1 MPSHRNNEREVID
14 PITHLPLIIHD
25 ITDVELEQ
33 IPPPLSTAE
42 ERQRASA
49 PVTHQHAYGFESP
62 RTVETNLNHDKTSR
76 LVYDLTHKG
85 WWTDPGVDLER
96 FRVQAAV
103 VAGGAAG
110 FGATVGLF
118 SWWIVGFFFS
128 RRNFTIVDL
137 FILSLGCCFLGL
149 AVGVAIL
156 SLRLVQPRPSQDSS
170 NLQPGSS
177 VRAKNDDID
186 SNAPSPSEQP
196 SSTDPL
202 SKETSLN
209 DRDSPGWLN
218 SLLRSVWPIVN
229 PALFTSIAD
238 MLEDSLQHSLP
249 KLIRGVRI
257 ADIGQGV
264 EPVRILGIQFLAPGS
279 ASQSVHGLQ
288 AEEGDYMNIEVAFA
302 YRSKPT
308 TSTMGL
314 KGRSA
319 NLHMLLE
326 FYTSGGV
333 QMPVWVELTG
343 FLAMARARI
352 QLTPNPPFV
361 ARMTLS
367 FLGQPK
373 VTMNCTPLAKNF
385 LNVMDIPGLS
395 GWLQRNVD
403 SVIAEYVAPK
413 SINLDLLSMLMG
425 APKMDVEAL
434 GVIVVTIRSA
444 SGFENADQT
453 KILKT
458 GENARKGDAYVTLG
472 WSKWGKFLWAT
483 RKDKNPVWEETTA
496 ILVTPQELDAQE
508 SLRVQIWDA
517 DRFTADD
524 LIGTVDVPLVGLM
537 RSNETLNS
545 ITIREDQLHTDTRS
559 AGSIPGKLLWECGYF
574 EKTTLK
580 QLIEHADESR
590 RHNGGSLGALDGL
603 GSYEEVKA
611 GIEAEAEKKLREA
624 KTREILDE
632 QKGEDDAGVGLR
644 FLDQTPASPAGN
656 ATGNGASPSSSEDK
670 RTTSEVEQ
678 QKQEDLVSESNNLIA
693 SSPPSP
699 YFPSGILSIRIE
711 QISGLGVQNVRETGV
726 KEAEDEDED
735 DLPSAYC
742 EVVINHQRVYKTR
755 TKMKSNNPFYDAKTE
770 KFVRSWESTT
780 LIICVRDSRLHER
793 SPILGVAVLPLAS
806 IFRDKSYFR
815 DTLPIVGG
823 VGYGRLKVALIFR
836 SVQVRLPK
844 RLLGW
849 DVGTVELNPRVF
861 VIPSDALK
869 ENAGNEVYSKDS
881 EVADDGNGK
890 RKKGGTSG
898 LVPGDLV
905 GCRLVFRSRYSKG
918 KMHPFHPSHHR
929 SIPREHSK
937 SLAPQPDPSA
947 LNTSACQA
955 SGSTSSVPRSVTA
968 ATSST
973 TPSSTASERL
983 ERAAEAEWRPKHRVY
998 THVDALKPLRLPI
1011 LKRYASCIHILFR
1024 RSSPLGR
1031 DVTLARSVL
1040 WLKDISD
1047 EEEVVVQLPIMRERP
1062 SATTESPSASAPDCL
1077 ARVQQKRRSLLDGSD
1092 GNNNANQ
1099 HAESDGVVPGIM
1111 LVLRLRFWHG
1121 LSGYHQSLVSHGG
1134 NLEDVMEILDC
1145 AEDQEDISAGMVYG
1159 VPGATTAEDNT
1170 EEADM
1175 DGDDDLDSD
1184 DDGVNELSEN
1194 SRDETNSEPDFT
1206 TPPQQGRTDSM
1217 SSQKLDFLA
1226 DAQSQRKKPKE
1237 SHRKHR
1243 GLMQWKYL
1251 REMAWVGHGIE
1262 HKAEKLGRKVKSGF
1276 KHQDRDAGVEKEV

>member
-103 VAGGAAG
+103 VAEVLRVSGRLSVCSHGGLLVFSSQDEISPSWT
-110 FGATVGLF
+110 FG
-118 SWWIVGFFFS
+118 I
-128 RRNFTIVDL
+128 
-137 FILSLGCCFLGL
+137 
-149 AVGVAIL
+149 AIL

-170 NLQPGSS
+170 NLQPDSS
-177 VRAKNDDID
+177 VRAKMMISTQTCAISCLDLHTYHN
-186 SNAPSPSEQP
+186 NLPFTHQAPSPSEQP
-196 SSTDPL
+196 SSTDSL

-453 KILKT
+453 KVLKT
-458 GENARKGDAYVTLG
+458 GENARKGDVYVTLG

-524 LIGTVDVPLVGLM
+524 LVGTVDVPLVELM

-545 ITIREDQLHTDTRS
+545 ITIREDQLRTDTRS
-559 AGSIPGKLLWECGYF
+559 AESIPGKLLWECGYF

-590 RHNGGSLGALDGL
+590 GHNGGSLGALDGL

-644 FLDQTPASPAGN
+644 FLDQTPASAAGN
-656 ATGNGASPSSSEDK
+656 VDSAGNGASPSSSEDK
-670 RTTSEVEQ
+670 CTTSEVEQ
-678 QKQEDLVSESNNLIA
+678 QKQEDLISESNNLIA
-693 SSPPSP
+693 SSLLPHTSPPGS
-699 YFPSGILSIRIE
+699 S
-711 QISGLGVQNVRETGV
+711 
-726 KEAEDEDED
+726 
-735 DLPSAYC
+735 
-742 EVVINHQRVYKTR
+742 
-755 TKMKSNNPFYDAKTE
+755 
-770 KFVRSWESTT
+770 
-780 LIICVRDSRLHER
+780 
-793 SPILGVAVLPLAS
+793 
-806 IFRDKSYFR
+806 
-815 DTLPIVGG
+815 
-823 VGYGRLKVALIFR
+823 
-836 SVQVRLPK
+836 
-844 RLLGW
+844 
-849 DVGTVELNPRVF
+849 VF
-861 VIPSDALK
+861 V
-869 ENAGNEVYSKDS
+869 
-881 EVADDGNGK
+881 
-890 RKKGGTSG
+890 
-898 LVPGDLV
+898 
-905 GCRLVFRSRYSKG
+905 
-918 KMHPFHPSHHR
+918 
-929 SIPREHSK
+929 
-937 SLAPQPDPSA
+937 
-947 LNTSACQA
+947 
-955 SGSTSSVPRSVTA
+955 
-968 ATSST
+968 
-973 TPSSTASERL
+973 
-983 ERAAEAEWRPKHRVY
+983 
-998 THVDALKPLRLPI
+998 
-1011 LKRYASCIHILFR
+1011 
-1024 RSSPLGR
+1024 
-1031 DVTLARSVL
+1031 
-1040 WLKDISD
+1040 
-1047 EEEVVVQLPIMRERP
+1047 
-1062 SATTESPSASAPDCL
+1062 
-1077 ARVQQKRRSLLDGSD
+1077 
-1092 GNNNANQ
+1092 
-1099 HAESDGVVPGIM
+1099 
-1111 LVLRLRFWHG
+1111 
-1121 LSGYHQSLVSHGG
+1121 
-1134 NLEDVMEILDC
+1134 
-1145 AEDQEDISAGMVYG
+1145 
-1159 VPGATTAEDNT
+1159 
-1170 EEADM
+1170 
-1175 DGDDDLDSD
+1175 
-1184 DDGVNELSEN
+1184 
-1194 SRDETNSEPDFT
+1194 
-1206 TPPQQGRTDSM
+1206 
-1217 SSQKLDFLA
+1217 
-1226 DAQSQRKKPKE
+1226 
-1237 SHRKHR
+1237 
-1243 GLMQWKYL
+1243 
-1251 REMAWVGHGIE
+1251 
-1262 HKAEKLGRKVKSGF
+1262 
-1276 KHQDRDAGVEKEV
+1276 

>member
-1 MPSHRNNEREVID
+1 M
-14 PITHLPLIIHD
+14 
-25 ITDVELEQ
+25 
-33 IPPPLSTAE
+33 
-42 ERQRASA
+42 
-49 PVTHQHAYGFESP
+49 
-62 RTVETNLNHDKTSR
+62 
-76 LVYDLTHKG
+76 
-85 WWTDPGVDLER
+85 
-96 FRVQAAV
+96 
-103 VAGGAAG
+103 
-110 FGATVGLF
+110 
-118 SWWIVGFFFS
+118 
-128 RRNFTIVDL
+128 
-137 FILSLGCCFLGL
+137 
-149 AVGVAIL
+149 
-156 SLRLVQPRPSQDSS
+156 
-170 NLQPGSS
+170 
-177 VRAKNDDID
+177 
-186 SNAPSPSEQP
+186 
-196 SSTDPL
+196 
-202 SKETSLN
+202 
-209 DRDSPGWLN
+209 
-218 SLLRSVWPIVN
+218 
-229 PALFTSIAD
+229 
-238 MLEDSLQHSLP
+238 
-249 KLIRGVRI
+249 
-257 ADIGQGV
+257 
-264 EPVRILGIQFLAPGS
+264 
-279 ASQSVHGLQ
+279 
-288 AEEGDYMNIEVAFA
+288 
-302 YRSKPT
+302 
-308 TSTMGL
+308 
-314 KGRSA
+314 
-319 NLHMLLE
+319 
-326 FYTSGGV
+326 
-333 QMPVWVELTG
+333 
-343 FLAMARARI
+343 
-352 QLTPNPPFV
+352 
-361 ARMTLS
+361 
-367 FLGQPK
+367 
-373 VTMNCTPLAKNF
+373 
-385 LNVMDIPGLS
+385 
-395 GWLQRNVD
+395 
-403 SVIAEYVAPK
+403 
-413 SINLDLLSMLMG
+413 
-425 APKMDVEAL
+425 
-434 GVIVVTIRSA
+434 
-444 SGFENADQT
+444 
-453 KILKT
+453 
-458 GENARKGDAYVTLG
+458 
-472 WSKWGKFLWAT
+472 
-483 RKDKNPVWEETTA
+483 
-496 ILVTPQELDAQE
+496 
-508 SLRVQIWDA
+508 
-517 DRFTADD
+517 
-524 LIGTVDVPLVGLM
+524 
-537 RSNETLNS
+537 
-545 ITIREDQLHTDTRS
+545 
-559 AGSIPGKLLWECGYF
+559 
-574 EKTTLK
+574 
-580 QLIEHADESR
+580 
-590 RHNGGSLGALDGL
+590 
-603 GSYEEVKA
+603 
-611 GIEAEAEKKLREA
+611 
-624 KTREILDE
+624 
-632 QKGEDDAGVGLR
+632 
-644 FLDQTPASPAGN
+644 
-656 ATGNGASPSSSEDK
+656 
-670 RTTSEVEQ
+670 
-678 QKQEDLVSESNNLIA
+678 
-693 SSPPSP
+693 
-699 YFPSGILSIRIE
+699 
-711 QISGLGVQNVRETGV
+711 
-726 KEAEDEDED
+726 

-823 VGYGRLKVALIFR
+823 VGYGRLKVELIFR

-898 LVPGDLV
+898 LVPGDLAR
-905 GCRLVFRSRYSKG
+905 CIFPSFTPS
-918 KMHPFHPSHHR
+918 FHSTR
-929 SIPREHSK
+929 ALQVSC
-937 SLAPQPDPSA
+937 APADPSA

-955 SGSTSSVPRSVTA
+955 SGSTSSVPRSGTA

-1024 RSSPLGR
+1024 RSSPSSGR
-1031 DVTLARSVL
+1031 NTCSEVFL
-1040 WLKDISD
+1040 WLKDIPD
-1047 EEEVVVQLPIMRERP
+1047 EEEVVVQLPIMRERS

-1276 KHQDRDAGVEKEV
+1276 KHQDRDAGVEKKSNADVI